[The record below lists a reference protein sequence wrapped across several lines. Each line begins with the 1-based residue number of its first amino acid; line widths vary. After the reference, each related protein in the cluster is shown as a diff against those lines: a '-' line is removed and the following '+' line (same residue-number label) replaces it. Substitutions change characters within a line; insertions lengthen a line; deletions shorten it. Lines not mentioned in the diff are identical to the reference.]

1 MPLNLRNPHSVLAV
15 LEKRPRDVLEILVP
29 VGLLERASGKDAD
42 PAQGRDAWL
51 KVVQTAQAMGIKVRA
66 APSVG
71 ARSANNQGMRPQPGP
86 SRSGKKGPTAVS
98 GDGPAEA
105 GRTGS
110 AEAIVK
116 ERQGIPV
123 EELFRGAKDRAQGKG
138 LWLALDCL
146 TDPHNVGAIFR
157 TASFFGVQGILLTQE
172 RSAPL
177 TSTVYDVA
185 TGGIEYMPFTI
196 QPNLQR
202 AFEVAK
208 EAGLW
213 TLGASEHAKQSF
225 REIERDR
232 PWLLVL
238 GNEEKGMRRLTEEAC
253 DVVCQ
258 VPPQGGVTSLN
269 VSVAAGVLIASL
281 SG

>member
-1 MPLNLRNPHSVLAV
+1 MALLNLRNPHSVLAA
-15 LEKRPRDVLEILVP
+15 LEKRPQDVLEILVP
-29 VGLLERASGKDAD
+29 VGLMERASGKDSD
-42 PAQGRDAWL
+42 PGLGRDAWL
-51 KVVQTAQAMGIKVRA
+51 KVVQFAQSRGVKVKT

-71 ARSANNQGMRPQPGP
+71 ARSGGQQGARTQN
-86 SRSGKKGPTAVS
+86 SRGKLIEGAASDP
-98 GDGPAEA
+98 
-105 GRTGS
+105 GRTGGT
-110 AEAIVK
+110 EAVVK
-116 ERQGIPV
+116 ERQGVPV
-123 EELFRGAKDRAQGKG
+123 EELFRNAKNRAGGKG

-146 TDPHNVGAIFR
+146 TDPQNVGAIFR
-157 TASFFGVQGILLTQE
+157 SASFFGVQGILLTQE

-185 TGGIEYMPFTI
+185 TGGLEYVPFTI

-213 TLGASEHAKQSF
+213 TLGASEHAQQSF
-225 REIERDR
+225 REVERDR

-269 VSVAAGVLIASL
+269 VSVAAGVLISAL
-281 SG
+281 SN